1 MPELRMNAPVATR
14 CGRWC
19 AFTENLMVPSVLIN
33 DVQGEPRSAAAVY
46 ERGDFVPVH
55 VIGDGF
61 GQRPG
66 ESQPDQLGRPP
77 VVELALVDD
86 LVPGDRLDGL
96 HVASGNPGI
105 PAARSRAA
113 IGGLR
118 PVSRPGRA
126 AARWG
131 RPGRLRAGP
140 S

>member
-1 MPELRMNAPVATR
+1 ANPCSWAAASSSARSLPMPELRMNAPVATR

-19 AFTENLMVPSVLIN
+19 AFTENLMVPSVLIERCS
-33 DVQGEPRSAAAVY
+33 GRAAARAAVY

-55 VIGDGF
+55 VTGDGF

-96 HVASGNPGI
+96 HVASGKPRD
-105 PAARSRAA
+105 PRVRRS
-113 IGGLR
+113 
-118 PVSRPGRA
+118 
-126 AARWG
+126 
-131 RPGRLRAGP
+131 
-140 S
+140 